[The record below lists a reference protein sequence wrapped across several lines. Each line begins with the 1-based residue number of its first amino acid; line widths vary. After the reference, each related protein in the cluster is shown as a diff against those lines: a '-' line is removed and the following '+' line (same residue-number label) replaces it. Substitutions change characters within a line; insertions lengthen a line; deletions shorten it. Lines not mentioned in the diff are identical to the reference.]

1 MEHLS
6 ENDILQLVE
15 KRAFEE
21 AEDKDSETIDIT
33 EKERKER
40 RIFNF
45 FF

>member
-21 AEDKDSETIDIT
+21 AEDKDGETTEIT
-33 EKERKER
+33 AKETK
-40 RIFNF
+40 
-45 FF
+45 